1 MLPEG
6 IFQYHTQPHKT
17 PALGSVHRC
26 HVCEQAEP
34 PVSVDCRQQS
44 EYGKRDK
51 VNNMFEL
58 DSEVQILLLLV
69 VSLVATLSQIM
80 MKFAART
87 WVDVGTLVSLRVAAA
102 LFVAL
107 SIALAGQLLWFY
119 VLKTAP
125 LSTSYAFLSLVFLF
139 VPIAGMFFFKEELSV
154 AHMVSI
160 AFIVIGVAIQGFAS
174 R

>member
-1 MLPEG
+1 
-6 IFQYHTQPHKT
+6 
-17 PALGSVHRC
+17 
-26 HVCEQAEP
+26 
-34 PVSVDCRQQS
+34 
-44 EYGKRDK
+44 
-51 VNNMFEL
+51 MFEL

-69 VSLVATLSQIM
+69 VSLIATLSQVM

-107 SIALAGQLLWFY
+107 SVALAGQLLWFY
-119 VLKTAP
+119 VLKMAP

-160 AFIVIGVAIQGFAS
+160 VFIVIGVAIQGFAS